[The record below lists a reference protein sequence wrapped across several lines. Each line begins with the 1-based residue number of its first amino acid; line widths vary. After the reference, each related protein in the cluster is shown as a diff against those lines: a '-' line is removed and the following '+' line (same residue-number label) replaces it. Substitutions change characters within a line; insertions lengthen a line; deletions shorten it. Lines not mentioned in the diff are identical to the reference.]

1 MNYYYTDLC
10 FVTNEI
16 YENVQK
22 PCRDPGTSYL
32 QSERSNRQTTMPVE
46 FISELI
52 IKKPFLIRFL
62 SH

>member
-1 MNYYYTDLC
+1 MDYYYTDLC

-22 PCRDPGTSYL
+22 ACRDPGTSYL

-52 IKKPFLIRFL
+52 IKNRF
-62 SH
+62 